1 MFSTHSF
8 DFFVEKTLKR
18 VCTQLIVSKILTC
31 YDKNENGRVLFIFS
45 QGGTDHATVEK
56 VYVGGPILG
65 HRSAGGE
72 SQSRSGQRPG
82 RKDRCQACRCG
93 RHRRRPCRSGGGCH
107 RGKGEKR
114 RQNSF
119 FPKEGQ
125 ENFLSLFYF
134 SLFYTMRWYICATWA
149 NFSVPARQ
157 SSILFIPAFRFC
169 PPDAWQRCGQT
180 PPHIPPGPRPHGAP
194 GHIPTGYC
202 QW

>member
-1 MFSTHSF
+1 MIKMKMDASFSYFLKEVQIMQQWKKSMLEVQSWGTGPQA
-8 DFFVEKTLKR
+8 EKTR
-18 VCTQLIVSKILTC
+18 
-31 YDKNENGRVLFIFS
+31 
-45 QGGTDHATVEK
+45 A
-56 VYVGGPILG
+56 
-65 HRSAGGE
+65 A
-72 SQSRSGQRPG
+72 SGQRPG

-93 RHRRRPCRSGGGCH
+93 RHRRRPCRSGCRCN

-114 RQNSF
+114 RQISF

-149 NFSVPARQ
+149 NFSVPAKQ